1 MDEIKNII
9 QQEVCAESREFGDSY
24 KLYLIMR
31 VIFKKC
37 IENNRELKQMTV
49 FGSCT
54 QLVLPENADNLQQ
67 YRECANKV
75 LEAVLKFTWIGSGC
89 KCRRIVNNFRATSV
103 QYYERGSCNIYAAPE
118 LAWNTMLK

>member
-1 MDEIKNII
+1 MDEIKNI
-9 QQEVCAESREFGDSY
+9 QQEVRAESREFGDSY

-31 VIFKKC
+31 VTFKKC
-37 IENNRELKQMTV
+37 IENNRELKHMTV

-75 LEAVLKFTWIGSGC
+75 LEAVSKFAWMGSGC
-89 KCRRIVNNFRATSV
+89 NDDVLLITFAQRAYST
-103 QYYERGSCNIYAAPE
+103 I
-118 LAWNTMLK
+118 K